1 MDIKSHVSMLG
12 KAIALML
19 LLNQVYILTCQIIQ
33 GKTSPVQLSV
43 MYQAMNTVHFFL
55 IFFVAAVFFN
65 KSSLNVSNDFSKLR
79 TTSLLALYFS
89 TIFFLTDPHIYI
101 NLFKVIVL
109 LASSSI
115 ATQDVVVPFGQFLFY
130 VLLFTLSFYTL
141 QKASSKI
148 VSSRISLYQFYIM
161 TMIVLVSIFLTIHLL
176 SDILSYFST
185 IYLYDSSSYQ
195 FKYLIFFILKVLV
208 AFSIILLSLNFF
220 FKKTLLIIDIKDV
233 FPIQLLIFTILIGS
247 AMYGVLT
254 LLGMFSTSSIG
265 KVYFNTISILYII
278 PILILMSYTYQF
290 SKKHVDKR
298 LYNKTE

>member
-1 MDIKSHVSMLG
+1 MDIKSYVSMLG

-19 LLNQVYILTCQIIQ
+19 LLNQVYILTGQIIQ
-33 GKTSPVQLSV
+33 GKTSPAQLSV

-55 IFFVAAVFFN
+55 IFFVSSVFFN

-79 TTSLLALYFS
+79 MTSLLALYFS

-115 ATQDVVVPFGQFLFY
+115 ATQHVVVPFGQFLFY
-130 VLLFTLSFYTL
+130 VLLFTLSFYAL

-148 VSSRISLYQFYIM
+148 VSSRISLYQFCIM

-185 IYLYDSSSYQ
+185 IYLYNSSSYQ

-208 AFSIILLSLNFF
+208 AFSIILLGFKFF
-220 FKKTLLIIDIKDV
+220 FKKTLLTIDIKDV
-233 FPIQLLIFTILIGS
+233 SPIQLLIFSILIGS
-247 AMYGVLT
+247 AMYGILR
-254 LLGMFSTSSIG
+254 LLDMFSTSNIG
-265 KVYFNTISILYII
+265 KVHFNIISIFYIV
-278 PILILMSYTYQF
+278 PILILIRYTYQF

-298 LYNKTE
+298 LYNKS